1 MTRRPCTQVEAITKS
16 AELLIDG
23 PASTSGVRE
32 ALEVIPRC
40 LDSVGNRGFFHA
52 YLGTAHMGEPG

>member
-1 MTRRPCTQVEAITKS
+1 MARRPWQVEAITRS

-23 PASTSGVRE
+23 PASTGGVRE
-32 ALEVIPRC
+32 ALQVLPTC

-52 YLGTAHMGEPG
+52 YLG